1 MCVLVPCH
9 DLLTHAAGLI
19 LNHHLV
25 LMWSVGGGD
34 GSLAWEV
41 AVGCS
46 YCRWESSCVC
56 KIMMLFSLSVLA
68 VLARCLPVGPEKCT
82 RTNTKLRD

>member
-41 AVGCS
+41 AS
-46 YCRWESSCVC
+46 R
-56 KIMMLFSLSVLA
+56 MLLFS
-68 VLARCLPVGPEKCT
+68 VG
-82 RTNTKLRD
+82 KLRVCAR

>member
-1 MCVLVPCH
+1 MTLMCVLVPCH

-25 LMWSVGGGD
+25 LMWSVEGGD

-41 AVGCS
+41 AS
-46 YCRWESSCVC
+46 R
-56 KIMMLFSLSVLA
+56 MLLFSVGNLRVC
-68 VLARCLPVGPEKCT
+68 AR
-82 RTNTKLRD
+82 

>member
-1 MCVLVPCH
+1 MCVLVSCH

-25 LMWSVGGGD
+25 LLWSVGGGD

-41 AVGCS
+41 AS
-46 YCRWESSCVC
+46 R
-56 KIMMLFSLSVLA
+56 MLLFSVGNLRVC
-68 VLARCLPVGPEKCT
+68 AR
-82 RTNTKLRD
+82 